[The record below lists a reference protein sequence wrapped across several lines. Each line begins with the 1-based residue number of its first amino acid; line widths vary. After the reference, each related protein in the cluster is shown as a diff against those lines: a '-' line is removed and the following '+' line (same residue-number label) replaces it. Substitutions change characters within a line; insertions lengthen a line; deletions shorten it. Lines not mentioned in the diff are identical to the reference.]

1 MLCWMFLPVLLRR
14 KQKLELMRDKGLCD
28 EQVNQVIGIDLLGQ
42 SLMPAIEGLAD
53 DTHWRVRL
61 AVINY
66 IPLLA
71 TQLGAETFQQQLGQQ
86 CMRWLEDQASS
97 SDAWLEIASSGE
109 ETGHSRRCQAQY
121 CNASR
126 CSASV
131 RQQHRT
137 CKNWRQNLGLIGP
150 KTILYLRRACIC
162 LWIAPDFDSA
172 MQFLGTVLSLAQQ
185 KVYSVC
191 LWWVAGPCHGQQ
203 CPLSPQDDSIG
214 CPCCFGSCCGA

>member
-1 MLCWMFLPVLLRR
+1 MFLPVLLRR

-109 ETGHSRRCQAQY
+109 ETGHSRRCQA
-121 CNASR
+121 R
-126 CSASV
+126 
-131 RQQHRT
+131 
-137 CKNWRQNLGLIGP
+137 
-150 KTILYLRRACIC
+150 
-162 LWIAPDFDSA
+162 
-172 MQFLGTVLSLAQQ
+172 
-185 KVYSVC
+185 
-191 LWWVAGPCHGQQ
+191 
-203 CPLSPQDDSIG
+203 
-214 CPCCFGSCCGA
+214 